1 MAYAAVTS
9 LMSTLGLLLQSNS
22 RLNLP
27 NEEQTESL
35 HKRVKEQIQSFRQKV
50 GSLQALLETLEKN
63 INDPKTIE
71 HCEVKIKDAAH
82 DAEYRIESVLEK
94 FYKAQNEKIS
104 REAYEEFCKRLQKAS
119 ESIDSNSRKLT
130 ESMKS
135 GLQATSSLIQSFD
148 LPEHS
153 PQLGNSMVG
162 HENELEDVKCK
173 LMKISS
179 DERETMAITGMGGI
193 GKTTFARKIYDDPEI
208 KSHFD
213 ILAWVTVSKE
223 YCVRKMLLQL
233 LHCIP
238 STEEVRREAR
248 DDGELAGK
256 LKQRLWKRRYLVV
269 IDDIWSSKA
278 WDDISLWFPDCK
290 GSHILLTTR
299 CGNVASYAAPGKTP
313 HHMSSLSPEKSW
325 ELLQSKLLEKV
336 ELSPELVKIGK
347 KIAENCHG
355 MPLTITVVAGILSKC
370 NNALEGWK
378 RVAHDVKSAIFKDL
392 GRQCEKVLGLSYYYL
407 PQHLKACF
415 LYFGIFPEDEEV
427 DVRRLV
433 ELWVARGFLKEADN
447 KSLEDIAGECLQE
460 LIDRNLV
467 LVSGQ
472 SFWGEVETCKIHD
485 LLHELCLRQARS
497 ENFLPVTKSKP
508 LNRVTCVSRSSVQ
521 DCLMIVRSISDFYWL
536 NSLRRDQK
544 KIRTI
549 VYKGERKRA
558 ERERFEF
565 KIFKMIR
572 VLDLRKLY
580 FDNGIPTSVFDL
592 VHLRYLSLYIEKHEY
607 IPLSKLQNLQ
617 ILIVEIG
624 KNWADKVPIE
634 IWRMP
639 QLRTVRFVKT
649 GWQCPP
655 NMPIGE
661 REHTVLQHLHTLTG
675 VGAAWCKKEIFALM
689 PNLKNLEIVLG
700 GVTRDLWKRISCLPL
715 IEVLRIIV
723 GKIDYSAFSLYRSK
737 AHADFLKYRSTFPP
751 TLRRLTLGGTCLPW
765 EAMDIVGM
773 LPNLEILELEDD
785 ACGVKPK
792 TAWKPSEEGFPQL
805 KFLSLCHMLC
815 FTEWKATEDHFPVL
829 ERLFIS
835 HCPRLEEIP
844 QEFANIFTLQLIE
857 LHDCCI
863 HLAISAQQIEQEQEA
878 TYGSQVTNV
887 HTYNCG
893 QAYCFQCQHVL
904 KRNSC

>member
-9 LMSTLGLLLQSNS
+9 LMSTLGLLLQSS
-22 RLNLP
+22 CRLNLP
-27 NEEQTESL
+27 HEEQTESL
-35 HKRVKEQIQSFRQKV
+35 HKKVKEQIQSFHQNV
-50 GSLQALLETLEKN
+50 SSLQAFLESLETN
-63 INDPKTIE
+63 INDLKTIE
-71 HCEVKIKDAAH
+71 HCEVKIKDAAY
-82 DAEYRIESVLEK
+82 DAEYRIESVLEN
-94 FYKAQNEKIS
+94 FYKAQNEKVR

-135 GLQATSSLIQSFD
+135 GLQATSSLVQSFD

-153 PQLGNSMVG
+153 PQLGNNMVG

-299 CGNVASYAAPGKTP
+299 CGNVASYAAPGKPP
-313 HHMSSLSPEKSW
+313 HHMSSLSSEKSW

-347 KIAENCHG
+347 KVAENCHG
-355 MPLTITVVAGILSKC
+355 MPLTITIVAGLLSKC
-370 NNALEGWK
+370 NNGVYGWEQ
-378 RVAHDVKSAIFKDL
+378 VAHDVKSAIYEDL
-392 GRQCEKVLGLSYYYL
+392 GRQCEKILVLSYYYL

-433 ELWVARGFLKEADN
+433 ELWVAEGFLKQADN
-447 KSLEDIAGECLQE
+447 KSLENIAEKCLQE

-467 LVSGQ
+467 LVSEQ

-497 ENFLPVTKSKP
+497 ENFLPVINSKP
-508 LNRVTCVSRSSVQ
+508 RNSVTRVSRSSKR
-521 DCLMIVRSISDFYWL
+521 DCLMIVHPISNFYWL
-536 NSLRRDQK
+536 NSHRCDQK

-549 VYKGERKRA
+549 VYQGARRHA
-558 ERERFEF
+558 GRESLGF
-565 KIFKMIR
+565 KNFKMIR
-572 VLDLRKLY
+572 VFDLRKLY
-580 FDNGIPTSVFDL
+580 FYGEIPTLVFDL
-592 VHLRYLSLYIEKHEY
+592 VHLRYLSLYIRDHEFL
-607 IPLSKLQNLQ
+607 PLFNLQKLQ
-617 ILIVEIG
+617 ILIIEIG
-624 KNWADKVPIE
+624 KNWADKIPLN

-639 QLRTVRFVKT
+639 QLRTLRFMNS
-649 GWQCPP
+649 GWLCPP
-655 NMPIGE
+655 IMPSGE
-661 REHTVLQHLHTLTG
+661 EKHAVLEKLQTITG
-675 VGAAWCKKEIFALM
+675 VGPAWCQKEIFALM
-689 PNLKNLEIVLG
+689 PNLKNLEIVLK
-700 GVTRDLWKRISCLPL
+700 GVAHELWIGISCLPL

-723 GKIDYSAFSLYRSK
+723 GKIDYTAFSVYRSK
-737 AHADFLKYRSTFPP
+737 AHDAFLKYKSTFPP

-792 TAWKPSEEGFPQL
+792 TTWKPSEGGFPRL

-815 FTEWKATEDHFPVL
+815 FTEWKATEYHFPVL

-835 HCPRLEEIP
+835 HCPQLEQIP
-844 QEFANIFTLQLIE
+844 QDFANIFTLQLIE

-878 TYGSQVTNV
+878 TFGSQVTYV

-893 QAYCFQCQHVL
+893 QAYCRQCHHLL
-904 KRNSC
+904 KRNSS